1 MGNILVKVK
10 RFLSNKNTV
19 TILCVLGGILV
30 LYIGYNWRVSSATEP
45 VRIPYAKNTLS
56 SRHVITSDDIG
67 YMEVASKVVSKMKN
81 VIRSSGQLVGQEVT
95 YGNVIQENSFFF
107 QGDVEDP
114 STNQGTS
121 ALLSNI
127 EDGYTL
133 VYLDVN
139 LHTTFGNAIYPGN
152 YIDLWFEGVDENRRF
167 IYGKFIQSIRVL
179 DVTDEDGN
187 SVFETGSES
196 RTPAQLLFAV
206 PDGLKSLLEKAKL
219 VGELVP
225 VPRNKSYS
233 ENPGA
238 TQVSS
243 SYLENFVLAQ
253 SVVIPNENVS
263 SGNNNNNSNN
273 NNNGNMNNDNT
284 SNNNNNND
292 VTEEE

>member
-1 MGNILVKVK
+1 MGNILVKIK
-10 RFLSNKNTV
+10 RFLGNKNTV

-67 YMEVASKVVSKMKN
+67 YMEVASTVVSKMRN
-81 VIRSSGQLVGQEVT
+81 VIRASNLLVGQEVV
-95 YGNVIQENSFFF
+95 YGNVIQQNSFFF
-107 QGDVEDP
+107 EGDVEDP
-114 STNQGTS
+114 SINQGTS

-127 EDGYTL
+127 QDGYTL
-133 VYLDVN
+133 VYLDVD
-139 LHTTFGNAIYPGN
+139 LHTTYGNAIYPGN
-152 YIDLWFEGVDENRRF
+152 YIDLWFEGTDENRRF
-167 IYGKFIQSIRVL
+167 MYGKFIQSIQVL
-179 DVTDEDGN
+179 DVTDRDGN

-206 PDGLKSLLEKAKL
+206 PDELKSLLEKAKL

-238 TQVSS
+238 TEVSS
-243 SYLENFVLAQ
+243 SYLENYILAQ
-253 SVVIPNENVS
+253 SVVVPEE
-263 SGNNNNNSNN
+263 
-273 NNNGNMNNDNT
+273 NT
-284 SNNNNNND
+284 SNNNNNNSNNTTTGTD
-292 VTEEE
+292 ESTTNTDSTEEE

>member
-1 MGNILVKVK
+1 MGNILVKFK

-30 LYIGYNWRVSSATEP
+30 LYIGYNWRVTSATEP

-56 SRHVITSDDIG
+56 SRHVITADDIG
-67 YMEVASKVVSKMKN
+67 YMEVANTVVSKMKN
-81 VIRSSGQLVGQEVT
+81 VVRNSGQLIGKEVT
-95 YGNVIQENSFFF
+95 YGNVVQENSFFF

-152 YIDLWFEGVDENRRF
+152 YIDLWFEGTDGNRRF

-179 DVTDEDGN
+179 DVTDDDGN
-187 SVFETGSES
+187 SVFETGAES

-206 PDGLKSLLEKAKL
+206 PDELKALLEKAKL
-219 VGELVP
+219 VGDLVP

-238 TQVSS
+238 TEVSS

-253 SVVIPNENVS
+253 SVVIPNEGVS
-263 SGNNNNNSNN
+263 SGNNNNNNTGNTNN
-273 NNNGNMNNDNT
+273 NT
-284 SNNNNNND
+284 STGNNND

>member
-1 MGNILVKVK
+1 MGNILVKIK
-10 RFLSNKNTV
+10 RFLGNKNTV

-67 YMEVASKVVSKMKN
+67 YMEVASTVVSKMRN
-81 VIRSSGQLVGQEVT
+81 VIRASNLLVGQEVA
-95 YGNVIQENSFFF
+95 YGNVIQQNSFFF
-107 QGDVEDP
+107 EGDVEDP
-114 STNQGTS
+114 SINQGTS

-127 EDGYTL
+127 QDGYTL
-133 VYLDVN
+133 VYLDVD
-139 LHTTFGNAIYPGN
+139 LHTTYGNAIYPGN
-152 YIDLWFEGVDENRRF
+152 YIDLWFEGTDENRRF
-167 IYGKFIQSIRVL
+167 MYGKFIQSIQVL
-179 DVTDEDGN
+179 DVTDRDGN

-206 PDGLKSLLEKAKL
+206 PDELKSLLEKAKL

-238 TQVSS
+238 TEVSS
-243 SYLENFVLAQ
+243 SYLENYILAQ
-253 SVVIPNENVS
+253 SVVVPEE
-263 SGNNNNNSNN
+263 
-273 NNNGNMNNDNT
+273 NT
-284 SNNNNNND
+284 SNNNNNNSNNTTTGTD
-292 VTEEE
+292 ESTTNTDSTEEE

>member
-1 MGNILVKVK
+1 MGNILVKIK
-10 RFLSNKNTV
+10 RFLGNKNTV

-67 YMEVASKVVSKMKN
+67 YMEVASTVVSKMRN
-81 VIRSSGQLVGQEVT
+81 VIRASNLLVGQEVA
-95 YGNVIQENSFFF
+95 YGNVIQQNSFFF
-107 QGDVEDP
+107 EGDVEDP

-127 EDGYTL
+127 QDGYTL
-133 VYLDVN
+133 VYLDVD
-139 LHTTFGNAIYPGN
+139 LHTTYGNAIYPGN
-152 YIDLWFEGVDENRRF
+152 YIDLWFEGTDENRRF
-167 IYGKFIQSIRVL
+167 MYGKFIQSIQVL
-179 DVTDEDGN
+179 DVTDRDGN

-206 PDGLKSLLEKAKL
+206 PDELKSLLEKAKL

-238 TQVSS
+238 TEVSS
-243 SYLENFVLAQ
+243 SYLENYILAQ
-253 SVVIPNENVS
+253 SVVVPEE
-263 SGNNNNNSNN
+263 
-273 NNNGNMNNDNT
+273 NT
-284 SNNNNNND
+284 SNNNNNNSNNTTTGTD
-292 VTEEE
+292 ESTTNTDSTEEE

>member
-1 MGNILVKVK
+1 MGNILVKIK
-10 RFLSNKNTV
+10 RFLGNKNTV

-67 YMEVASKVVSKMKN
+67 YMEVASTVVSKMRN
-81 VIRSSGQLVGQEVT
+81 VIRASNLLVGQEVA
-95 YGNVIQENSFFF
+95 YGNVIQQNSFFF
-107 QGDVEDP
+107 EGDVEDP
-114 STNQGTS
+114 SINQGTS

-127 EDGYTL
+127 QDGYTL
-133 VYLDVN
+133 VYLDVD
-139 LHTTFGNAIYPGN
+139 LHTTYGNAIYPGN
-152 YIDLWFEGVDENRRF
+152 YIDLWFEGTDENRRF
-167 IYGKFIQSIRVL
+167 MYGKFIQSIQVL
-179 DVTDEDGN
+179 DVTDRDGN

-206 PDGLKSLLEKAKL
+206 PDELKSLLEKAKL

-238 TQVSS
+238 TEVSS
-243 SYLENFVLAQ
+243 SYLENYILAQ
-253 SVVIPNENVS
+253 SVVVPEE
-263 SGNNNNNSNN
+263 
-273 NNNGNMNNDNT
+273 NT
-284 SNNNNNND
+284 SNNNNNNNNNSNNTTTGTD
-292 VTEEE
+292 ESTTNTDSTEEE

>member
-1 MGNILVKVK
+1 MGNILVKIK
-10 RFLSNKNTV
+10 RFLGNKNTV

-67 YMEVASKVVSKMKN
+67 YMEVASTVVSKMRN
-81 VIRSSGQLVGQEVT
+81 VIRASNLLVGQEVA
-95 YGNVIQENSFFF
+95 YGNVIQQNSFFF
-107 QGDVEDP
+107 EGDVEDP
-114 STNQGTS
+114 SINQGTS

-127 EDGYTL
+127 QDGYTL
-133 VYLDVN
+133 VYLDVD
-139 LHTTFGNAIYPGN
+139 LHTTYGNAIYPGN
-152 YIDLWFEGVDENRRF
+152 YIDLWFEGTDENRRF
-167 IYGKFIQSIRVL
+167 MYGKFIQSIQVL
-179 DVTDEDGN
+179 DVTDRDGN

-206 PDGLKSLLEKAKL
+206 PDELKSLLEKAKL

-238 TQVSS
+238 TEVSS
-243 SYLENFVLAQ
+243 SCLENYILAQ
-253 SVVIPNENVS
+253 SVVVPEE
-263 SGNNNNNSNN
+263 
-273 NNNGNMNNDNT
+273 NT
-284 SNNNNNND
+284 SNNNNNNSNNTTTGTD
-292 VTEEE
+292 ESTTNTDSTEEE

>member
-1 MGNILVKVK
+1 MGNILVKFK

-30 LYIGYNWRVSSATEP
+30 LYIGYNWRVTSATEP

-56 SRHVITSDDIG
+56 SRHVITADDIG
-67 YMEVASKVVSKMKN
+67 YMEVANTVVSKMKN
-81 VIRSSGQLVGQEVT
+81 VVRNSGQLIGKEVT
-95 YGNVIQENSFFF
+95 YGNVVQENSFFF

-152 YIDLWFEGVDENRRF
+152 YIDLWFEGTDGNRRF

-179 DVTDEDGN
+179 DVTDDDGN
-187 SVFETGSES
+187 SVFETGAES

-206 PDGLKSLLEKAKL
+206 PDELKALLEKAKL
-219 VGELVP
+219 VGDLVP

-238 TQVSS
+238 TEVSS

-253 SVVIPNENVS
+253 SVVIPNEGVS
-263 SGNNNNNSNN
+263 SGNNNNNNIGNTNN
-273 NNNGNMNNDNT
+273 NT
-284 SNNNNNND
+284 STGNNND

>member
-1 MGNILVKVK
+1 MGNILVKIK
-10 RFLSNKNTV
+10 RFLGNKNTV

-67 YMEVASKVVSKMKN
+67 YMEVASTVVSKMRN
-81 VIRSSGQLVGQEVT
+81 VIRASNFLVGQEVA
-95 YGNVIQENSFFF
+95 YGNVIQQNSFFF
-107 QGDVEDP
+107 EGDVEDP
-114 STNQGTS
+114 SINQGTS

-127 EDGYTL
+127 QDGYTL
-133 VYLDVN
+133 VYLDVD
-139 LHTTFGNAIYPGN
+139 LHTTYGNAIYPGN
-152 YIDLWFEGVDENRRF
+152 YIDLWFEGTDENRRF
-167 IYGKFIQSIRVL
+167 MYGKFIQSIQVL
-179 DVTDEDGN
+179 DVTDRDGN

-206 PDGLKSLLEKAKL
+206 PDELKSLLEKAKL

-238 TQVSS
+238 TEVSS
-243 SYLENFVLAQ
+243 SYLENYILAQ
-253 SVVIPNENVS
+253 SVVVPEE
-263 SGNNNNNSNN
+263 
-273 NNNGNMNNDNT
+273 NT
-284 SNNNNNND
+284 SNNNNNNSNNTTTGTD
-292 VTEEE
+292 ESTTNTDSTEEE

>member
-1 MGNILVKVK
+1 MGNILVKIK
-10 RFLSNKNTV
+10 RFLGNKNTV

-67 YMEVASKVVSKMKN
+67 YMEVASTVVSKMRN
-81 VIRSSGQLVGQEVT
+81 VIRASNLLVGQEVA
-95 YGNVIQENSFFF
+95 YGNVIQQNSFFF
-107 QGDVEDP
+107 EGDVEDP
-114 STNQGTS
+114 SINQGTS

-127 EDGYTL
+127 QDGYTL
-133 VYLDVN
+133 VYLDVD
-139 LHTTFGNAIYPGN
+139 LHTTYGNAIYPGN
-152 YIDLWFEGVDENRRF
+152 YIDLWFEGTDENRRF
-167 IYGKFIQSIRVL
+167 MYGKFIQSIQVL
-179 DVTDEDGN
+179 DVTDRDGN

-206 PDGLKSLLEKAKL
+206 PDELKSLLEKAKL

-238 TQVSS
+238 TEVSS
-243 SYLENFVLAQ
+243 SYLENYILAQ
-253 SVVIPNENVS
+253 SVVVPEENTS
-263 SGNNNNNSNN
+263 NNNSNN
-273 NNNGNMNNDNT
+273 TTTGTDESTTNT
-284 SNNNNNND
+284 DS
-292 VTEEE
+292 TEEE

>member
-1 MGNILVKVK
+1 MGNILVKIK
-10 RFLSNKNTV
+10 RFLGNKNTV

-67 YMEVASKVVSKMKN
+67 YMEVASTVVSKMRN
-81 VIRSSGQLVGQEVT
+81 VIRASNLLVGQEVA
-95 YGNVIQENSFFF
+95 YGNVIQQNSFFF
-107 QGDVEDP
+107 EGDVEDP
-114 STNQGTS
+114 SINQGTS

-127 EDGYTL
+127 QDGYTL
-133 VYLDVN
+133 VYLDVD
-139 LHTTFGNAIYPGN
+139 LHTTYGNAIYPGN
-152 YIDLWFEGVDENRRF
+152 YIDLWFEGTDENRRF
-167 IYGKFIQSIRVL
+167 MYGKFIQSIQVL
-179 DVTDEDGN
+179 DVTDRDGN

-206 PDGLKSLLEKAKL
+206 PDELKSLLEKAKL

-238 TQVSS
+238 TEVSS
-243 SYLENFVLAQ
+243 SYLENHILAQ
-253 SVVIPNENVS
+253 SVVVPEE
-263 SGNNNNNSNN
+263 
-273 NNNGNMNNDNT
+273 NT
-284 SNNNNNND
+284 SNNNNNNSNNTTTGTD
-292 VTEEE
+292 ESTTNTDSTEEE

>member
-1 MGNILVKVK
+1 MGNILVKIK
-10 RFLSNKNTV
+10 RFLGNKNTV

-67 YMEVASKVVSKMKN
+67 YMEVASTVVSKMRN
-81 VIRSSGQLVGQEVT
+81 VIRASNLLVGQEVA
-95 YGNVIQENSFFF
+95 YGNVIQQNSFFF
-107 QGDVEDP
+107 EGDVEDP

-127 EDGYTL
+127 QDGYTL
-133 VYLDVN
+133 VYLDVD
-139 LHTTFGNAIYPGN
+139 LHTTYGNAIYPGN
-152 YIDLWFEGVDENRRF
+152 YIDLWFEGTDENRRF
-167 IYGKFIQSIRVL
+167 MYGKFIQSIQVL
-179 DVTDEDGN
+179 DVTDRDGN

-206 PDGLKSLLEKAKL
+206 PDELKSLLEKAKL

-238 TQVSS
+238 TEVSS
-243 SYLENFVLAQ
+243 SYLGNYILAQ
-253 SVVIPNENVS
+253 SVVVPEE
-263 SGNNNNNSNN
+263 
-273 NNNGNMNNDNT
+273 NT
-284 SNNNNNND
+284 SNNNNNNSNNTTTGTD
-292 VTEEE
+292 ESTTNTDSTEEE

>member
-1 MGNILVKVK
+1 MGNILVKIK
-10 RFLSNKNTV
+10 RFLGNKNTV

-67 YMEVASKVVSKMKN
+67 YMEVASTVVSKMRN
-81 VIRSSGQLVGQEVT
+81 VIRASNLLVGQEVA
-95 YGNVIQENSFFF
+95 YGNVIQQNSFFF
-107 QGDVEDP
+107 EGDVEDP
-114 STNQGTS
+114 SINQGTS

-127 EDGYTL
+127 QDGYTL
-133 VYLDVN
+133 VYLDVD
-139 LHTTFGNAIYPGN
+139 LHTTYGNAIYPGN
-152 YIDLWFEGVDENRRF
+152 YIDLWFEGTDENRRF
-167 IYGKFIQSIRVL
+167 MYGKFIQSIQVL
-179 DVTDEDGN
+179 DVTDRDGN

-206 PDGLKSLLEKAKL
+206 PDELKSLLEKAKL

-238 TQVSS
+238 TEVSS
-243 SYLENFVLAQ
+243 SYLGNYILAQ
-253 SVVIPNENVS
+253 SVVVPEK
-263 SGNNNNNSNN
+263 
-273 NNNGNMNNDNT
+273 NT
-284 SNNNNNND
+284 SNNNNNNSNNTTTGTD
-292 VTEEE
+292 ESTTNTDSTEEE

>member
-1 MGNILVKVK
+1 MGNILVKIK
-10 RFLSNKNTV
+10 RFLGNKNTV

-67 YMEVASKVVSKMKN
+67 YMEVASTVVSKMRN
-81 VIRSSGQLVGQEVT
+81 VIRASNLLVGQEVA
-95 YGNVIQENSFFF
+95 YGNVIQQNSFFF
-107 QGDVEDP
+107 EGDVEDP

-127 EDGYTL
+127 QDGYTL
-133 VYLDVN
+133 VYLDVD
-139 LHTTFGNAIYPGN
+139 LHATYGNAIYPGN
-152 YIDLWFEGVDENRRF
+152 YIDLWFEGTDENRRF
-167 IYGKFIQSIRVL
+167 MYGKFIQSIQVL
-179 DVTDEDGN
+179 DVTDRDGN

-206 PDGLKSLLEKAKL
+206 PDELKSLLEKAKL

-238 TQVSS
+238 TEVSS
-243 SYLENFVLAQ
+243 SYLGNYILAQ
-253 SVVIPNENVS
+253 SVVVPEE
-263 SGNNNNNSNN
+263 
-273 NNNGNMNNDNT
+273 NT
-284 SNNNNNND
+284 SNNNNNNSNNTTTGTD
-292 VTEEE
+292 ESTTNTDSTEEE

>member
-1 MGNILVKVK
+1 MGNILVKIK
-10 RFLSNKNTV
+10 RFLGNKNTV

-67 YMEVASKVVSKMKN
+67 YMEVASTVVSKMRN
-81 VIRSSGQLVGQEVT
+81 VIRASNLLVGQEVA
-95 YGNVIQENSFFF
+95 YGNVIQQNSFFF
-107 QGDVEDP
+107 EGDVEDP
-114 STNQGTS
+114 SINQGTS

-127 EDGYTL
+127 QDGYTL
-133 VYLDVN
+133 VYLDVD
-139 LHTTFGNAIYPGN
+139 LHTTYGNAIYPGN
-152 YIDLWFEGVDENRRF
+152 YIDLWFEGTDENRRF
-167 IYGKFIQSIRVL
+167 MYGKFIQSIQVL
-179 DVTDEDGN
+179 DVTDRDGN

-206 PDGLKSLLEKAKL
+206 PDELKSLLEKAKL

-238 TQVSS
+238 TEVSS
-243 SYLENFVLAQ
+243 SYLENYILAQ
-253 SVVIPNENVS
+253 SVVVPEK
-263 SGNNNNNSNN
+263 
-273 NNNGNMNNDNT
+273 NT
-284 SNNNNNND
+284 SNNNNNNSNNTTTGTD
-292 VTEEE
+292 ESTTNTDSTEEE

>member
-1 MGNILVKVK
+1 MGNILVKIK

-56 SRHVITSDDIG
+56 SRQIITADDIG
-67 YMEVASKVVSKMKN
+67 YMEVASTVVSKMRN
-81 VIRSSGQLVGQEVT
+81 VIRASNLLVGQEVT
-95 YGNVIQENSFFF
+95 YGNVIQQNSFFF
-107 QGDVEDP
+107 EGDVEDP

-152 YIDLWFEGVDENRRF
+152 YIDLWFEGTDENRRY
-167 IYGKFIQSIRVL
+167 IYGKFIQSIQVL
-179 DVTDEDGN
+179 DVTDSDGN

-206 PDGLKSLLEKAKL
+206 PDELKSLLEKAKL

-233 ENPGA
+233 ENPGS
-238 TQVSS
+238 TEVSS
-243 SYLENFVLAQ
+243 AYLENFVLAQ
-253 SVVIPNENVS
+253 SVIIPDENVS
-263 SGNNNNNSNN
+263 AGTDNNNNNNNSTDDTTN
-273 NNNGNMNNDNT
+273 
-284 SNNNNNND
+284 
-292 VTEEE
+292 VTEEGQDE